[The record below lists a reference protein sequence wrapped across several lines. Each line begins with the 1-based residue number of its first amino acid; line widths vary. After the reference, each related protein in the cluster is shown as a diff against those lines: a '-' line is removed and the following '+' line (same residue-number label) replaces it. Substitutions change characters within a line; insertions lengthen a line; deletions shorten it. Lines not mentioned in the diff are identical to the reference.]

1 MTPDPQGTAS
11 DSKLH
16 FVPLLGSAGWVAVCV
31 VALTVL
37 GICEVVLRT
46 GVLWQAP
53 LPYLLPYEND
63 RHVLVSWE
71 IHQPKPPG
79 LLDVVALGSSVAA
92 AVTELPGGEATLMLR
107 RLRGRD
113 DVRLLV
119 MAVPRGCFQE
129 MTVILENLI
138 ERGRTPAQAI
148 IFTWPGC
155 FISSKDAEL
164 QRAQLMPLRTT
175 WLAPAGESLSDHAA
189 YWLAQHV
196 EVVRH
201 RYFVNSWVRRR
212 LRNALRGDLRLRVP
226 YRAYRL
232 AKPASVPLETL
243 RGLDRYEAY
252 PERVALPGQGAL
264 VLEQLLDRLQ
274 AAGVK
279 AFLVENPM
287 SPPVEKAIGAIL
299 PAYRETVQDIARRHD
314 VPYLDPNQQVDLAG
328 EFADLLHPTHEGG
341 RRYFSDVAPA
351 LVSALP

>member
-1 MTPDPQGTAS
+1 MIPDPQGTAS
-11 DSKLH
+11 DPKLRP
-16 FVPLLGSAGWVAVCV
+16 VPLLGSAGWMAVCV
-31 VALTVL
+31 LALAVL
-37 GICEVVLRT
+37 GVFELMLRS
-46 GVLWQAP
+46 GVLWQVP

-71 IHQPKPPG
+71 VHQPKTPG
-79 LLDVVALGSSVAA
+79 VLDVVALGSSVAA
-92 AVTELPGGEATLMLR
+92 AVTELPGGEATQTLR

-138 ERGRTPAQAI
+138 ARGRTPAEAV

-164 QRAQLMPLRTT
+164 QRAQLMPLRTA
-175 WLAPAGESLSDHAA
+175 WLAPDGESLSDEAA

-232 AKPASVPLETL
+232 AKPASVPLEKL
-243 RGLDRYEAY
+243 RGLDRYETY
-252 PERVALPGQGAL
+252 PERVTLPGQSAL
-264 VLEQLLDRLQ
+264 VLERLLDRLQ
-274 AAGVK
+274 SAGVK

-287 SPPVEKAIGAIL
+287 SPPVERAVRSIL
-299 PAYRETVQDIARRHD
+299 PAYRETLEGIARRHD
-314 VPYLDPNQQVDLAG
+314 VPYLDPNLRVDLTG

-341 RRYFSDVAPA
+341 RRYFNDVAPTLA
-351 LVSALP
+351 SALP